1 VEEVVAVEVGLADG
15 QSRYF
20 ITWGRIQGGVAYGA
34 VADLVARAAAE
45 QYGMREIA
53 FTRVC
58 GSLREAAEAAE
69 AEHFYEGLARFASVK
84 IPQGRRSY
92 KRWRKRRAKAMEQG
106 REIYYCG
113 GQVTDS
119 EEWLSAIKTTLVLL
133 AEPAAEQRAYLES
146 RDIDDA
152 QELLALRG
160 MHPLSRSLLSSSQR
174 LALGAVEQTVRR
186 LDASIELHTVAA
198 LNDADEWQHLREEA
212 RAALNE
218 LGSTA

>member
-1 VEEVVAVEVGLADG
+1 MEEIVAVEVCLAEG

-20 ITWGRIQGGVAYGA
+20 ITWGRIQGGVAYAA

-58 GSLREAAEAAE
+58 YSLREAADAAE
-69 AEHFYEGLARFASVK
+69 AEHFYEGLARFASVT
-84 IPQGRRSY
+84 IPRGRRRY
-92 KRWRKRRAKAMEQG
+92 ERWRRRRAKAMERG
-106 REIYYCG
+106 HEIYYCG
-113 GQVTDS
+113 GKVTDP
-119 EEWLSAIKTTLVLL
+119 EEWLSAIKTTLQRL
-133 AEPAAEQRAYLES
+133 AESAAEQRAYLES

-152 QELLALRG
+152 QGFLSLRT

-186 LDASIELHTVAA
+186 VDANIELHSSLAA
-198 LNDADEWQHLREEA
+198 LGDSDEWQRLREEA
-212 RAALNE
+212 QSALNE
-218 LGSTA
+218 LG